1 MKRRAPLAALGLA
14 FLALA
19 GCASDSQPGDVEN
32 ACAIFDERPHWRRA
46 VAASETRWGA
56 PAHVQ
61 LAIIWKE
68 SSFRPDAR
76 PSRTYALGFI
86 PTGRRSSAY
95 GFSQAIDGTWD
106 WYVRETGAR
115 GARRTDFDDAADFVG
130 WYMARS
136 NRVNGV
142 AMEDAYHHYI
152 NYHEGHAGF
161 RRGGWRSKAWL
172 DRVAREVQRKSEEY
186 RRHMAVCEV

>member
-1 MKRRAPLAALGLA
+1 MKRGVLGAALGLA
-14 FLALA
+14 ALALA

-32 ACAIFDERPHWRRA
+32 ACAIFEERPHWRRA
-46 VAASETRWGA
+46 IAASEAKWGA

-68 SSFRPDAR
+68 SSFESDAR

-95 GFSQAIDGTWD
+95 GFSQALDGTWE
-106 WYVRETGAR
+106 WYRQDSGNAWADR
-115 GARRTDFDDAADFVG
+115 DDFEDAADFVG
-130 WYMARS
+130 WYMAKTRS
-136 NRVNGV
+136 LNGV
-142 AMEDAYHHYI
+142 AMEDAYHHYL

-161 RRGGWRSKAWL
+161 RRGDWRRKAWL
-172 DRVAREVQRKSEEY
+172 DRVAREVRRKAEDY
-186 RRHMAVCEV
+186 RRHMEVCEV